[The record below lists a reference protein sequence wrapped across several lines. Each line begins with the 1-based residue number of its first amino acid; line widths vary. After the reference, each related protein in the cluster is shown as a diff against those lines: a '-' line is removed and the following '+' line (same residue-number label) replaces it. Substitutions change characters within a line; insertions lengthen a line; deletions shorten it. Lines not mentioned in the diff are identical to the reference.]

1 MLSFVDTM
9 KQGGTHIPVSAVV
22 TESVDYFLP

>member
-9 KQGGTHIPVSAVV
+9 KQSGTLVPESAVL